1 MSDPNAIDLQ
11 TWEDVVT
18 AIEQALQ
25 MDGAKV
31 EALYRSR
38 IEDDKTDAAL
48 EVTLP
53 SGKVVYVEVTEV
65 SDDL

>member
-11 TWEDVVT
+11 TWQDVVT

-25 MDGAKV
+25 MDGAKIYRERV
-31 EALYRSR
+31 YRDEAA
-38 IEDDKTDAAL
+38 ETDAAL

-65 SDDL
+65 PDDV